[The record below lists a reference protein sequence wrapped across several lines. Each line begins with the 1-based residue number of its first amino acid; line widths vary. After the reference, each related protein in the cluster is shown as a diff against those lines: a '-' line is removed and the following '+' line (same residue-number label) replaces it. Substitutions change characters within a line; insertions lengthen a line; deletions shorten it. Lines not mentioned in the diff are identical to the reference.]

1 MVYTDRLYQLSLRK
15 KETQIRI
22 STVSEEIVSTNRE
35 TKEVIERIKE
45 LENQI
50 ELAIRRAFGS
60 EAEGSTLFNQYSQV
74 KRVCS
79 GNCVQC
85 SFSILLS
92 RR

>member
-1 MVYTDRLYQLSLRK
+1 MNTDRLYQLSLRK
-15 KETQIRI
+15 KETQKRI

-74 KRVCS
+74 KRVGS